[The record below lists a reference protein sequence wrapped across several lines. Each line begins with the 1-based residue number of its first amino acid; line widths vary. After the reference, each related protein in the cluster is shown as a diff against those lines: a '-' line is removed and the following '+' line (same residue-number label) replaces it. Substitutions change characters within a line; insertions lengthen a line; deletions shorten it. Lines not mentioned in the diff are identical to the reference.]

1 MIVVDKN
8 TLNPLSTTFFSKN
21 KMTPLYLGVDLGTS
35 SIKCSL
41 ANEEGVIIDSANE
54 SYPLLC
60 PKKNWTE
67 QNPDDWYDA
76 MLRIIRVL
84 STRNDLSWIKAVSF
98 CGQMHGLVIL
108 DENDKVIR
116 PAILWND
123 SRVVSQVDYL
133 NQEIGMKKL
142 IEETSNIALCGFTAP
157 KLLWLYENERENFL
171 RIRKIMLPKDYLAY
185 RMSKVFASDVSDL
198 SGTLFF
204 DVKNRRY
211 SSYML
216 NLLHIEE
223 SQLPKVFESYEAI
236 GTVSKE
242 FASVSGMSCDTK
254 VIIGGGDQAVG
265 AIGTNTIKDNTMS
278 ISLGTSGVVFVASDK
293 HTFDSEGKIH
303 SFRHANGKFHLMG
316 CTLSAAGSLKW
327 WMEDVLRTT
336 DYNNEIEGVPEAI
349 DDILFLPYLVG
360 ERSPINDPNAKG
372 YFANLNA
379 YYKREN
385 MTKAVLEGISFS
397 LYDVYKVMNEGGIDV
412 KEARV
417 IGGGSKSDVWMQMLA
432 DIFNVKMK
440 TISTSD
446 GGTLGAII
454 LAMVG
459 DGRYPDVDTAASHLV
474 RDKKEYV
481 PDSLKHERY
490 EAKFKEYKNLYLRNK

>member
-1 MIVVDKN
+1 MK
-8 TLNPLSTTFFSKN
+8 S
-21 KMTPLYLGVDLGTS
+21 LYLGVDLGTS

-41 ANEEGVIIDSANE
+41 ADEQGVIIDSANE
-54 SYPLLC
+54 TYPLLC
-60 PKKNWTE
+60 PKLNWTE
-67 QNPDDWYDA
+67 QNPDDWYNA
-76 MLRIIRVL
+76 MVSIIQVL
-84 STRNDLSWIKAVSF
+84 KTRNDLSLVKAVSF

-108 DENDKVIR
+108 DEDDKVIR

-123 SRVVSQVDYL
+123 SRVVKEVDYL
-133 NQEIGMKKL
+133 NEEIGVKKL

-157 KLLWLYENERENFL
+157 KLLWLYHNEKENFD
-171 RIRKIMLPKDYLAY
+171 RIKKIMLPKDYLAY
-185 RMSKVFASDVSDL
+185 KMSHVFAGDVSDL

-204 DVKNRRY
+204 DVKNRKY
-211 SSYML
+211 SSFML
-216 NLLHIEE
+216 DVLHIQE
-223 SQLPKVFESYEAI
+223 SQLPQIYDSYEAVGNI
-236 GTVSKE
+236 CEE
-242 FASVSGMSCDTK
+242 FAKLTGMSQDTK

-265 AIGTNTIKDNTMS
+265 AIGTNTTSNNTMS

-293 HTFDSEGKIH
+293 HTFDPEGKVH
-303 SFRHANGKFHLMG
+303 SFRHANGKYHLMG

-327 WMEDVLRTT
+327 WMEDVLHTK
-336 DYNNEIEGVPEAI
+336 DYNTEIDAVPNEI

-379 YYKREN
+379 FYKREN

-397 LYDVYKVMNEGGIDV
+397 LYDIYKVMNAGGIEV

-417 IGGGSKSDVWMQMLA
+417 IGGGSKSKVWMQMLA
-432 DIFNVKMK
+432 DIFNVKIK

-446 GGTLGAII
+446 GGTLGAIV

-459 DGRYPDVDTAASHLV
+459 DGLYPDVDTAASKLV
-474 RDKKEYV
+474 QDKKEYI
-481 PDSLKHERY
+481 PNAEKHELY